1 MRLLLN
7 LSLLS
12 APLTGI
18 GQYTARLLPHLL
30 DDSRVSLCGFGRMGW
45 VFSKEQ
51 IRALLEAPSSAPTL
65 IKSLRPYD
73 LCALRF
79 AYFELRKMWLSLH
92 KPRDY
97 ETWYYWEGGFLPM
110 LARPKL
116 ITIHD
121 LSHVRYPEFHPRAR
135 VQLLRHYLPSAMA
148 QSRAIL
154 TVSDFSKSE
163 IIEIF
168 KIPSERIHVLP
179 PSILPS
185 FCPKSE
191 QECAP
196 LLQAHNLNYNGYLLS
211 VATLEPRKNL
221 ERLLDAYMLLS
232 PATQK
237 AYPLALI
244 GASGWLN
251 HALSAKIMQLAQTGN
266 VRLLGYIDSTQLPFL
281 YAGARAF
288 AYPSVYEGYG
298 MPIAEALCCGIPS
311 VVADCG
317 AMRQT
322 AGKHAIVA
330 DVFSVASIAKALQRA
345 LKSPR
350 LDNRDMESVV
360 FPKDAAQRLLKILES
375 L

>member
-1 MRLLLN
+1 M
-7 LSLLS
+7 
-12 APLTGI
+12 
-18 GQYTARLLPHLL
+18 
-30 DDSRVSLCGFGRMGW
+30 
-45 VFSKEQ
+45 
-51 IRALLEAPSSAPTL
+51 
-65 IKSLRPYD
+65 
-73 LCALRF
+73 
-79 AYFELRKMWLSLH
+79 
-92 KPRDY
+92 
-97 ETWYYWEGGFLPM
+97 
-110 LARPKL
+110 
-116 ITIHD
+116 
-121 LSHVRYPEFHPRAR
+121 
-135 VQLLRHYLPSAMA
+135 
-148 QSRAIL
+148 
-154 TVSDFSKSE
+154 
-163 IIEIF
+163 
-168 KIPSERIHVLP
+168 
-179 PSILPS
+179 
-185 FCPKSE
+185 
-191 QECAP
+191 
-196 LLQAHNLNYNGYLLS
+196 S

-221 ERLLDAYMLLS
+221 ERLLDAYTLLS

-345 LKSPR
+345 LESPR
-350 LDNRDMESVV
+350 IDNGAMESVV